1 MGFLQI
7 FFWLIL
13 KDILLLFML
22 FLLGEYL
29 ADRWG
34 WGRIEKAW
42 WLALLTMALLTF
54 VLWFRFGKILIW
66 T

>member
-7 FFWLIL
+7 FLLSIL
-13 KDILLLFML
+13 KDILILFGLLL
-22 FLLGEYL
+22 IGDYL

-34 WGRIEKAW
+34 WSRIEKAW
-42 WLALLTMALLTF
+42 WLALLTIALLTF
-54 VLWFRFGKILIW
+54 VLWYRFGKILIW